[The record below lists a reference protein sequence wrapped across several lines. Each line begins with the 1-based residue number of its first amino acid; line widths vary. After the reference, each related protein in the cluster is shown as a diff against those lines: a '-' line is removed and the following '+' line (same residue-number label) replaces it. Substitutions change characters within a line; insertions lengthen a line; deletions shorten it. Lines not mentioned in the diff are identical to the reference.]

1 MYVPFEEMPDHA
13 KVWLYPSV
21 DYFEDGIKSDIE
33 NEIKTFVTEWLS
45 HQREVKG
52 SSKIFADGIICLAAD
67 QTDFEV
73 SGCSID
79 SSYRFI
85 RDLEEKYKLL
95 LFERDLIFFKNA
107 YGGVILIKICDID
120 MSINNGVLTEDTPI
134 FNLQAQNVGQLK
146 DPWIPIKDT
155 PYSRFM
161 PAKKDQTV

>member
-21 DYFEDGIKSDIE
+21 DFFEGGLKSDIE

-52 SSKIFADGIICLAAD
+52 SSEIFVNGIICLAAD
-67 QTDFEV
+67 QTDFDV

-85 RDLEEKYKLL
+85 RDLEKKYQLS
-95 LFERDLIFFKNA
+95 LFERDLVFYKTAEGDIGLTKIDELEIIFNQ
-107 YGGVILIKICDID
+107 GII
-120 MSINNGVLTEDTPI
+120 TEETEI
-134 FNLQAQNVGQLK
+134 FNLQAQTVEQLRNA
-146 DPWIPIKDT
+146 WIPIKDT

-161 PAKKDQTV
+161 PITNP